1 MAGYLQTDARQ
12 ARRQVRRSALPGVV
26 IGLAVAVLTSGFGP
40 AFAGKYD
47 RFLQTIN
54 ARERAE
60 FEAYW
65 TARTFHNAAT
75 DAYWGRVV
83 TLRKARR
90 ARLRKRQLITK
101 RHYVTTFPPVY
112 QGPKVSRALW
122 SKWTNFEKR
131 AAKPR
136 RQLPNINDFLGSA
149 RRHYDFRPERVS
161 ERTFKMRYAAE
172 ALRLGLTK
180 SQVVRVYALET
191 GGIGTADMV
200 AGIHPIRKTG
210 RPISSALGYAQ
221 LLSANTLNMLQK
233 HGRRFIARLEGLRAE
248 ASSEGR
254 RARLG
259 EKISSLRRMVAHVN
273 RLPRKWSYLQKHA
286 RTGKGRGVHAINV
299 DGDIG
304 PWIQVQK
311 LRDTKRYAD
320 RAGRERLSPEQL
332 ELMNLAGPATG
343 LEMMTA
349 LGSQMPTTNFFS
361 RRGYGRNTVVRGKSG
376 AGLLRALGKR
386 MDVNQRNRGA
396 REFAEIFDILRG
408 RRLRQASTGQR
419 DG

>member
-1 MAGYLQTDARQ
+1 VVASLLAGL
-12 ARRQVRRSALPGVV
+12 
-26 IGLAVAVLTSGFGP
+26 VLTATSP
-40 AFAGKYD
+40 AAAGKYD
-47 RFLQTIN
+47 RFLQTLN
-54 ARERAE
+54 ANERSQ

-65 TARTFHNAAT
+65 TARTFHNAAL

-83 TLRKARR
+83 SLRKSRR
-90 ARLRKRQLITK
+90 ARLRKRQLITQ
-101 RHYVTTFPPVY
+101 RNYVTTFPPVY
-112 QGPKVSRALW
+112 RGPKVGKSLW
-122 SKWTNFEKR
+122 RRWKNFERR

-136 RQLPNINDFLGSA
+136 RQLPNINDFLSAA
-149 RRHYDFRPERVS
+149 RRHYGFRPERVS

-180 SQVVRVYALET
+180 SQVIRVYALET

-233 HGRRFIARLEGLRAE
+233 HGRRFISRLQGLRAE
-248 ASSEGR
+248 AASEGR
-254 RARLG
+254 RARLD
-259 EKISSLRRMVAHVN
+259 EKIASLRKMVAHVN
-273 RLPRKWSYLQKHA
+273 RLPRKWSYLQKHV
-286 RTGKGRGVHAINV
+286 RTGKGRGVHAVNV

-320 RAGRERLSPEQL
+320 RAGRERLTPEQL

-361 RRGYGRNTVVRGKSG
+361 RRGYGRNTIVRGKS
-376 AGLLRALGKR
+376 ASGLLRALGKR

-396 REFAEIFDILRG
+396 REFGDVFDALIG